1 MSSAP
6 KRSRSPRRYA
16 GAGALTLALAAVAS
30 GSPPA
35 VPWLNQRPAKA
46 SAHPPPAAPC
56 RARVLHAHLFLQGA
70 TGSLVGG
77 VNLLNTGK
85 TVCSLVG
92 WPAVSFTGAA
102 AARERWR
109 VRKLAASAAPVD
121 VLADPPGSLRAL
133 QPGKSATV
141 AVFWSNWCGP
151 GAQPAG
157 GPGTPPDALAL
168 HLASRTTIHVPLLR
182 APRCDAPQYPSTITV
197 GPFTP
202 TPRYLPESSRLR
214 LRAAIVGSR
223 PVAIKR
229 GLRAFRVHRGERFH
243 YDVAVTNT
251 GGKPFHFATS
261 SCPSYIE
268 QFQGKAAQAYV
279 LNCRPVGAIAP
290 RARVHFEMQ
299 LGIPATARLGN
310 NSLTWQLAP
319 KTYEAPFTAAALWVV
334 P

>member
-1 MSSAP
+1 MST
-6 KRSRSPRRYA
+6 SPRGRDVSA
-16 GAGALTLALAAVAS
+16 GIGVLTAAVSVTAALAA
-30 GSPPA
+30 SPPV
-35 VPWLNQRPAKA
+35 VPWRDQRPARA
-46 SAHPPPAAPC
+46 PSNPPLAAPC
-56 RARVLHAHLFLQGA
+56 RARDLHAHLFLQGA

-77 VNLLNTGK
+77 VNLFNAGTSA
-85 TVCSLVG
+85 CSLVG

-102 AARERWR
+102 VAHERWW
-109 VRKLAASAAPVD
+109 VKLLAASPAPVD

-151 GAQPAG
+151 GAHPAG

-168 HLASRTTIHVPLLR
+168 RLASGTTIRVPLVR
-182 APRCDAPQYPSTITV
+182 APRCDAPHYPSTISV
-197 GPFTP
+197 APFTP
-202 TPRYLPESSRLR
+202 TPRYLPESSRLPFR
-214 LRAAIVGSR
+214 VAIAGSR
-223 PVAIKR
+223 PVSIKP
-229 GLRAFRVHRGERFH
+229 GLRAFRVHRGERFR

-268 QFQGKAAQAYV
+268 QFQGAAAQAYV

-290 RARVHFEMQ
+290 GATVLFEMQ
-299 LGIPATARLGN
+299 LSIPATARLGN
-310 NSLTWQLAP
+310 ISLTWQLAP
-319 KTYEAPFTAAALWVV
+319 KTFEAPFTAAALWVV